1 MSGSGA
7 PAGRAPDQPH
17 PSRLDPDHPLRE
29 EILEAHRRALAA
41 GEPGYT
47 DPATG
52 NYVMTSAYLAARGTC
67 CAQGCRHCPYV
78 GEGPAVPT
86 AGQQEADRESDGG

>member
-1 MSGSGA
+1 MTGPEA
-7 PAGRAPDQPH
+7 PGGRAPDQPH
-17 PSRLDPDHPLRE
+17 PSRLDPDHPRRE
-29 EILEAHRRALAA
+29 EILEVHRRALAA

-52 NYVMTSAYLAARGTC
+52 AYVMTSAYLADRGTC
-67 CAQGCRHCPYV
+67 CTQGCRHCPYV

-86 AGQQEADRESDGG
+86 ADQQADRESDPG